1 MTNTAAYNDDP
12 ALAASILIVD
22 DEPEV
27 LSALHRLLRTG
38 GFHVFAAN
46 SGEDGL
52 RILETES
59 VDVVVSDMR
68 MPNMSGAQFLEQVFL
83 RWPDIKRILLTGYS
97 DTEST
102 VAAINRGKIW
112 RYIAKPWN
120 NEDLMLT
127 IQQAV
132 AHRLLMNEN
141 ARLLKL
147 TRDQNDE
154 LKVLNTS
161 LETRVEERT
170 RQLQQALKNLRQSF
184 VTTVNVFSSMMELRG
199 GALAGHSRRV
209 AELARK
215 VARHMSLDEATVQDI
230 VLAALLHDIG
240 KLGLPDEMIERPFN
254 TLSPDARAEV
264 MKHPVKGEMLLMPIE
279 QLAGAALLI
288 RNHHE
293 MFDGTGYPAGLS
305 GMGIPLGARI
315 LAVVNDYDAL
325 QLGLMVARKLKP
337 FEALRYIV
345 DNRGTHYDPSV
356 VDAFSAAL
364 AEASPKDFNEIPMR
378 PSSLRPG
385 LRLTRDLFHHEGYLL
400 LAKDHVLTAAE
411 ITQLVRLEFA
421 EKWPISLYVERPV

>member
-1 MTNTAAYNDDP
+1 MT
-12 ALAASILIVD
+12 
-22 DEPEV
+22 
-27 LSALHRLLRTG
+27 
-38 GFHVFAAN
+38 
-46 SGEDGL
+46 
-52 RILETES
+52 
-59 VDVVVSDMR
+59 
-68 MPNMSGAQFLEQVFL
+68 GAQFLEQVFL
-83 RWPDIKRILLTGYS
+83 RWPDTKRILLTGYS

-215 VARHMSLDEATVQDI
+215 VARHMNLDEASVQDI

-279 QLAGAALLI
+279 QLAGAASLI
-288 RNHHE
+288 RSHHE
-293 MFDGTGYPAGLS
+293 TFDGTGYPAGLS
-305 GMGIPLGARI
+305 GMEIPLGARI
-315 LAVVNDYDAL
+315 LSVVNDYDAL

-378 PSSLRPG
+378 PSSLQPG

-400 LAKDHVLTAAE
+400 LARDHVLTAAE

-421 EKWPISLYVERPV
+421 EKWPISLYVERPI

>member
-1 MTNTAAYNDDP
+1 MTETAADIDDSTP
-12 ALAASILIVD
+12 RILIVD
-22 DEPEV
+22 DEPDI
-27 LSALHRLLRTG
+27 LSALRRLLRAN
-38 GFHVFAAN
+38 GFDVLAAN
-46 SGEDGL
+46 SGEEGL
-52 RILETES
+52 QILESEK

-68 MPNMSGAQFLEQVFL
+68 MPNMTGAQFLEQVFL

-97 DTEST
+97 DAEST

-120 NEDLMLT
+120 NDDLVVT

-147 TRDQNDE
+147 TQDQNDE
-154 LKVLNTS
+154 LKLLNAS

-170 RQLQQALKNLRQSF
+170 RQLQQALKSLRQGF
-184 VTTVNVFSSMMELRG
+184 VTTVNVFSSIMELRG
-199 GALAGHSRRV
+199 GMLAGHSRRV

-215 VARHMSLDEATVQDI
+215 VARRMNLDEASVQDI

-254 TLSPDARAEV
+254 TLSPEARAEV
-264 MKHPVKGEMLLMPIE
+264 MKHPVKGEMLLMPID

-293 MFDGTGYPAGLS
+293 MFDGSGYPNGLS
-305 GMGIPLGARI
+305 GMEIPLGARI

-337 FEALRYIV
+337 VEALRFIV
-345 DNRGTHYDPSV
+345 DNRGKHYDPSV

-378 PSSLRPG
+378 PASLQPG

-400 LAKDHVLTAAE
+400 LAKDHVLTASE
-411 ITQLVRLEFA
+411 ITQLLRLEAADKRSFT
-421 EKWPISLYVERPV
+421 LYVERAV